1 VLPYNLNF
9 QFTYFVVSSTTHSMH
24 RSIIFLIS
32 LLTTQFAFSQKT
44 WEEKGISITQLD
56 TLEEGYK
63 SLRAG
68 FIIEN
73 SSVYEVM
80 NLILNVDGYDWVEGE
95 SKSKMH
101 LVDHLDSSFTFDFF
115 VDIPWLF
122 VKKTGRVKVDV
133 SFENETF
140 RTVSSQIRE
149 YDRNEDYELVD
160 FYSAQW
166 SLQRHGEHHVKVG
179 YLGVYQDQKMVI
191 NLNSIIISRIRK
203 RLNGTLHNLKVRAA
217 KKNKPAQSLAWPSLN

>member
-1 VLPYNLNF
+1 
-9 QFTYFVVSSTTHSMH
+9 MH

-115 VDIPWLF
+115 VDIP
-122 VKKTGRVKVDV
+122 
-133 SFENETF
+133 
-140 RTVSSQIRE
+140 
-149 YDRNEDYELVD
+149 
-160 FYSAQW
+160 
-166 SLQRHGEHHVKVG
+166 
-179 YLGVYQDQKMVI
+179 
-191 NLNSIIISRIRK
+191 
-203 RLNGTLHNLKVRAA
+203 
-217 KKNKPAQSLAWPSLN
+217 